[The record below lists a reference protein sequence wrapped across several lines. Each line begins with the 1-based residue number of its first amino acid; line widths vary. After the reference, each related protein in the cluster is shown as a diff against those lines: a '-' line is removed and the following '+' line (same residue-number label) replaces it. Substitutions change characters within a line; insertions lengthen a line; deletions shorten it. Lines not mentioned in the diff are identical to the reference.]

1 MRLRPVFVALLAALA
16 LAACAR
22 QAPRYAGVP
31 MAQADLDMRMYGA
44 PQPQA
49 YAAQQP
55 RSYVVQQP
63 RSYVVQQPQSYVVR
77 RAAQA
82 VPAAMNFDDGPYTL
96 DSGDKLRIVVFGQD
110 TLSNNYIVDAEG
122 QVSLPLIGAV
132 NARGLTTSQLSG
144 AIAGRLKQNYIRDP
158 SVAVEIETY
167 RPFFVLGEVTFP
179 GQYPYVPNMTVEN
192 AIAIAGGFTPRAA
205 KTRVTVTRKMQ
216 GAPMRFA
223 LPLRYPIRPGDT
235 IEVAERWF

>member
-1 MRLRPVFVALLAALA
+1 MSLRIGLLPYPGRIPMSLRGLLILLCAGLT
-16 LAACAR
+16 LSACAR
-22 QAPRYAGVP
+22 QTPRYAAP
-31 MAQADLDMRMYGA
+31 MVQSDLDMRMYGA
-44 PQPQA
+44 P
-49 YAAQQP
+49 
-55 RSYVVQQP
+55 
-63 RSYVVQQPQSYVVR
+63 QPQSYVVR

-82 VPAAMNFDDGPYTL
+82 VPVALSYDEGPYTL

-122 QVSLPLIGAV
+122 QVSLPLIGTIT
-132 NARGLTTSQLSG
+132 ARGLTTTQLSG
-144 AIAGRLKQNYIRDP
+144 AIAGRLKQNYVRDP

-192 AIAIAGGFTPRAA
+192 AIAIAGGFAPRAS
-205 KTRVTVTRKMQ
+205 KDRVTVTRKMQ

-223 LPLRYPIRPGDT
+223 LPLRYPVRPGDT
-235 IEVAERWF
+235 IEVSERWF